1 MKPPVS
7 RSIIEAVHKVT
18 QQAALA
24 FRGAAGGV
32 HGSYGRIADGSKAGR
47 EFLRMADEG
56 RGKTLRR
63 VSAGALG
70 AVALTQI
77 VDDEPSRVER
87 VVEDTLSE
95 FDPAVQRYAGMS
107 PFLVD
112 QLETLHAEGWTIK
125 YGDVAGKYGEST
137 KGEADHQ
144 AKQITIDDGLKD
156 DSVQTT
162 RILAHEVGH
171 VYPGRV
177 VAITDPP
184 TPGEKFPAWLARN
197 MRELYAGEAESE
209 LVTARVRKEI
219 LDAGGPDITR
229 NDEGG
234 GSTRGEGRYGRV
246 LDGELSYDEARDGLT
261 DTMEYDP
268 NDIYISRL
276 EKEWDEKYADSHGPS
291 TVRPGEDWGPDDYV
305 GRPPGLTSD

>member
-1 MKPPVS
+1 MKPPLS
-7 RSIIEAVHKVT
+7 RSVIEAVQEVMQRAT
-18 QQAALA
+18 LAA
-24 FRGAAGGV
+24 RHTAGGL
-32 HGSYGRIADGSKAGR
+32 HGSYGRIADGAKAGSG
-47 EFLRMADEG
+47 FLRLADEG

-77 VDDEPSRVER
+77 IDDEPSPPLVER
-87 VVEDTLSE
+87 ALAE
-95 FDPAVQRYAGMS
+95 FDPDVRRYVKMS
-107 PFLVD
+107 PFLLE
-112 QLETLHAEGWTIK
+112 QLKILRAEGWTIK
-125 YGDVAGKYGEST
+125 YGDLAGKYREST
-137 KGEADHQ
+137 QGEADHE
-144 AKQITIDDGLKD
+144 AKRITIDDGLKN
-156 DSVQTT
+156 DSVQAT

-177 VAITDPP
+177 EAITDPP

-219 LDAGGPDITR
+219 LDGGGPDITR
-229 NDEGG
+229 NDAGG

-276 EKEWDEKYADSHGPS
+276 EKEWDKKYADSHGPS
-291 TVRPGEDWGPDDYV
+291 TVDPGEDWGPDDYV